1 VYTTSLGEASHGMA
15 VACPVKLGAS
25 KTCIKFVGGLGRS
38 LDGALRALFLLVRLV
53 EHGLY
58 EATSRLCNF

>member
-1 VYTTSLGEASHGMA
+1 MA

-25 KTCIKFVGGLGRS
+25 KTCIKFAGGLGRS

-58 EATSRLCNF
+58 EATSRLRNF